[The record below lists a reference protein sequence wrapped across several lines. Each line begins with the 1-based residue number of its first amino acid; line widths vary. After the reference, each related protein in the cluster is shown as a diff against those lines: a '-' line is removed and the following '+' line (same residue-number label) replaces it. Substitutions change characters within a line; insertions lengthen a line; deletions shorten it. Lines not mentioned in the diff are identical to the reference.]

1 MHYIQYILFFVW
13 RFLHSSVFHIGLAME
28 HEQHQKY
35 PCTNETKNLKKS
47 LENACG
53 VVFFFFF
60 IESKQ
65 SNQLISAFM

>member
-35 PCTNETKNLKKS
+35 PCTNETKNLKKA
-47 LENACG
+47 LKML
-53 VVFFFFF
+53 VVLCVLFFY
-60 IESKQ
+60 
-65 SNQLISAFM
+65 